1 MYETSLHKLAY
12 TRDNPFRPT
21 INMDTL
27 YTIMEKFKT
36 FIISVVTA
44 FFALF
49 GYVTA
54 QSPSDMYRAE
64 SFSTG
69 NTPEVVISTSGG
81 RIEVIGNDENSVH
94 VEMYVQRRG
103 RYYKSSD
110 TDLSDY
116 DITIR
121 QDGNRVIAT
130 AELKNRGRS
139 WWSGSDNY
147 SVSFKVYAPVGST
160 IDGRT
165 SGGSVSAENF
175 TGNVNLRTS
184 GGSVTGNQLT
194 GNSEL
199 RTSGGSITLKEI
211 KGELDARTSGGSIS
225 AEDLEGEITLR
236 TSGGSITI
244 DGSRAAVSARTS
256 GGTIRA
262 SISELAGDLDL
273 RTSGGG
279 ITINL
284 RDASDFEI
292 DLTGGRVRTELRN
305 FTGNMDRGFARGK
318 IGDGGY
324 MISARTS
331 AGSVTLNY

>member
-1 MYETSLHKLAY
+1 
-12 TRDNPFRPT
+12 
-21 INMDTL
+21 MDTF
-27 YTIMEKFKT
+27 YKFMKKFRT
-36 FIISVVTA
+36 FIISVITA

-49 GYVTA
+49 GQVTA
-54 QSPSDMYRAE
+54 QSSSDIYRAE
-64 SFSTG
+64 TFSTG
-69 NTPEVVISTSGG
+69 SSPEVVISTSGG
-81 RIEVIGNDENSVH
+81 RVEVIGSDENSVQ

-103 RYYKSSD
+103 RYYKPSD

-116 DITIR
+116 DISIR
-121 QDGNRVIAT
+121 QDGIRVIAT

-147 SVSFKVYAPVGST
+147 SVSFKVYAPVGSSV
-160 IDGRT
+160 DGRT
-165 SGGSVSAENF
+165 SGGSVTAENF
-175 TGNVNLRTS
+175 TGDVNLRTS
-184 GGSVTGNQLT
+184 GGSVTGKRLT
-194 GNSEL
+194 GSSEL
-199 RTSGGSITLKEI
+199 RTSGGSITLDEI
-211 KGELDARTSGGSIS
+211 KGVIDARTSGGSIS
-225 AEDLEGEITLR
+225 AKNLEGDITLR

-244 DGSRAAVSARTS
+244 DGSKASVSARTS

-262 SISELAGDLDL
+262 SLDELAGDVDL
-273 RTSGGG
+273 RTSGGS

-284 RDASDFEI
+284 KNTTDFEI

-324 MISARTS
+324 TISARTS